1 MPLTFNKW
9 KKRFY
14 KDMVCVTPEEVKL
27 WLKYRGIDN
36 VPTLIEQYP
45 LWICKCHSNQ
55 KVTLSHERLLLK
67 IQGFQTPYKSIL
79 SSIKPIRSLIKD
91 AFFDIFGNT
100 CKIEDIDKR
109 IIEKNP
115 TPLIC
120 IQVSDITAYVKPQ
133 YREERSGSKIS
144 KFYINSKQRRNSCP
158 RSLKHIHPKKTHKAK
173 SVQLTIDTSP
183 TLTLRDLSNNYHWST
198 DKYHDRLIEYFTEH
212 VEENIEHPRMVL
224 MFGVPGSGKNWVLE
238 KRRKKNHVNINVDD
252 CLAMLPPFWRGML
265 ELQERDKRAHD
276 WIQMFRAECQ
286 VIAKKL
292 FKFAINKRMNIIWN
306 GTGKNMEKYTKFIDL
321 AKRKN
326 YIVELNGIWVP
337 LNVAKKRITE
347 RRKSYG
353 RPIPISVFNKAASN
367 IPTCFKKLYRQAD
380 YARIWEN
387 CFCESPKVL
396 WDKQQGWIDNQN
408 TNNKKLTWI
417 PNIYLNDI

>member
-14 KDMVCVTPEEVKL
+14 KDMVCTTPNEVQL
-27 WLKYRGIDN
+27 WLKYHGIDK
-36 VPTLIEQYP
+36 VPTLIAQYP
-45 LWICKCHSNQ
+45 LWLCKCHSKQ
-55 KVTLSHERLLLK
+55 KVTLSHERLILK
-67 IQGFQTPYKSIL
+67 IRGFQTPYKSIM
-79 SSIKPIRSLIKD
+79 SSLKPVRALIKNK
-91 AFFDIFGNT
+91 FFDIFGNT

-115 TPLIC
+115 TSLLC
-120 IQVSDITAYVKPQ
+120 IQVTDITAYVKPQ

-144 KFYINSKQRRNSCP
+144 KFYINAKRRRNSCP
-158 RSLKHIHPKKTHKAK
+158 HAIEHLRPTKSHRSK
-173 SVQLTIDTSP
+173 SLQLTIDTSP

-198 DKYHDRLIEYFTEH
+198 DTYHNRLIEYFTEG
-212 VEENIEHPRMVL
+212 VDKNNEHPRMVL

-292 FKFAINKRMNIIWN
+292 FKFAIDNKMNIVWN

-321 AKRKN
+321 AKKRG

-337 LNVAKKRITE
+337 LNVAKKRITQ

-353 RPIPISVFNKAASN
+353 RPVPDSVFALAASN
-367 IPTCFKKLYRQAD
+367 IPQCFKTLRHRAD

-387 CFCESPKVL
+387 CACESPKVL
-396 WDKQQGWIDNQN
+396 WDKQQGWIDDQYEK
-408 TNNKKLTWI
+408 NKKLKWV
-417 PNIYLNDI
+417 PDFL

>member
-14 KDMVCVTPEEVKL
+14 KDMVCATPNEVKL
-27 WLKYRGIDN
+27 WLKYHGIDK
-36 VPTLIEQYP
+36 VPTLVAQYP
-45 LWICKCHSNQ
+45 LWICKCHSKQ
-55 KVTLSHERLLLK
+55 KVTLSHERLVLK
-67 IQGFQTPYKSIL
+67 IRGFQTPYKSIL
-79 SSIKPIRSLIKD
+79 ASLEPVRTLIERK
-91 AFFDIFGNT
+91 FFDIFGNT

-115 TPLIC
+115 TSSIS

-144 KFYINSKQRRNSCP
+144 KFYINAKRRRNSCP
-158 RSLKHIHPKKTHKAK
+158 TSIKHIHPAK
-173 SVQLTIDTSP
+173 SHRTKSMQLTIDTGP
-183 TLTLRDLSNNYHWST
+183 ALTLRDLSNNYHWST
-198 DKYHDRLIEYFTEH
+198 DSYHTHLIHYFTEH
-212 VEENIEHPRMVL
+212 VEKNIEHPRLVL

-276 WIQMFRAECQ
+276 WIQMFRGECQ

-292 FKFAINKRMNIIWN
+292 FRFAIDNKMNIVWN

-321 AKRKN
+321 SKKN
-326 YIVELNGIWVP
+326 GYIIELNGIWVP
-337 LNVAKKRITE
+337 LNVAKKRISQ

-353 RPIPISVFNKAASN
+353 RPVPDSVFDKAATN
-367 IPTCFKKLYRQAD
+367 IPQCFKTLRHRAD

-387 CFCESPKVL
+387 CACESPKVL
-396 WDKQQGWIDNQN
+396 MG
-408 TNNKKLTWI
+408 
-417 PNIYLNDI
+417 

>member
-14 KDMVCVTPEEVKL
+14 KDMVCTTPNEVKL
-27 WLKYRGIDN
+27 WLKYHGIDKI
-36 VPTLIEQYP
+36 PTLVAQYP
-45 LWICKCHSNQ
+45 LWICKCHSKQ
-55 KVTLSHERLLLK
+55 KVTLSHDRLILK
-67 IQGFQTPYKSIL
+67 IRGFQTPYKSIL
-79 SSIKPIRSLIKD
+79 SSLTPVRTLIKNK
-91 AFFDIFGNT
+91 FFDIFGNT

-115 TPLIC
+115 MSLLC
-120 IQVSDITAYVKPQ
+120 IQVTDITAYVKPQ

-144 KFYINSKQRRNSCP
+144 KFYINAKRRRNSCP
-158 RSLKHIHPKKTHKAK
+158 HAIEHLRPTKSHRSK
-173 SVQLTIDTSP
+173 SLQLTIDTSP

-198 DKYHDRLIEYFTEH
+198 DTYHNRLIEYFTER
-212 VEENIEHPRMVL
+212 VDKNNNHPRMVL

-292 FKFAINKRMNIIWN
+292 FKFAIDNKMNIVWN

-321 AKRKN
+321 AKKRG

-337 LNVAKKRITE
+337 LNVAKKTHYTKE
-347 RRKSYG
+347 
-353 RPIPISVFNKAASN
+353 
-367 IPTCFKKLYRQAD
+367 KKL
-380 YARIWEN
+380 W
-387 CFCESPKVL
+387 
-396 WDKQQGWIDNQN
+396 
-408 TNNKKLTWI
+408 
-417 PNIYLNDI
+417 